1 MPCSDMFIYLS
12 LTLGAKLG
20 NKIGVRPTITIAL
33 IFKYIS
39 YLMLIFL
46 PNYYLVLVAMCFL
59 GFGSGLSNL
68 TYIKN
73 SWKYFPKSQ
82 GLVNGLILGG
92 GGLSSSI
99 LTPLA
104 DFFIINPNK
113 ESADPDTGLYD
124 KNIADRVPSYLK
136 ILFIIFVVLGILS
149 IIFSFPYIEEN
160 NDEHSGKEREITGTK
175 KESKELFYNE
185 DARKASL
192 LQIFFSI
199 KNYVLIRFCFCGFC
213 KYKLQFIVL

>member
-1 MPCSDMFIYLS
+1 
-12 LTLGAKLG
+12 
-20 NKIGVRPTITIAL
+20 
-33 IFKYIS
+33 
-39 YLMLIFL
+39 MLIFL
-46 PNYYLVLVAMCFL
+46 PNYYLVLIAMCFL

-113 ESADPDTGLYD
+113 EPADPDTGLYD
-124 KNIADRVPSYLK
+124 KIIADRVPTYLK
-136 ILFIIFVVLGILS
+136 TLFIIFVVLGVIS

-160 NDEHSGKEREITGTK
+160 NVENIGKEGEITGEK
-175 KESKELFYNE
+175 KESMELFFNE
-185 DARKASL
+185 DAKKAPL

-199 KNYVLIRFCFCGFC
+199 KNYILIRFCFCGFC
-213 KYKLQFIVL
+213 KYKFINKVFLYI

>member
-20 NKIGVRPTITIAL
+20 NKIGVRLTITIAL
-33 IFKYIS
+33 IFKYTS

-113 ESADPDTGLYD
+113 ESAE
-124 KNIADRVPSYLK
+124 
-136 ILFIIFVVLGILS
+136 IIS

-160 NDEHSGKEREITGTK
+160 NVENIGREGEITGGK

-213 KYKLQFIVL
+213 KYNNKL